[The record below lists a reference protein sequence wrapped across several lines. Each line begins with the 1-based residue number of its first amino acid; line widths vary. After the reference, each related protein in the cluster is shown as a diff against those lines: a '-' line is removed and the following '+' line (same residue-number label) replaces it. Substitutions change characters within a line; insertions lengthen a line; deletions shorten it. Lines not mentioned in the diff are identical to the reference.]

1 MVLLVLREVR
11 MKIMCQV
18 YRPEN
23 LRFLYARMQS
33 AIALVFLFMFTF
45 GTALSAVQSPV
56 EYFSTWGLS
65 PAYVQEQFV
74 DVTNRKKFSLSSS
87 EVQLVVRMLDRFQRA
102 PNQWRQ
108 EWEDNSLAFQ
118 SSQAKECQE
127 QCRLVRMRGQMT
139 DVVKIAVP
147 DDVAVI
153 TNSKDLFAVQLQV
166 DHAEKAW
173 VVVPELPVGLPVGT
187 NLHEKGGASVILLHV
202 PDVTVN
208 IGNEKAILAVAP
220 RLNWWPRT
228 PMGRIGMDYGLFTSV
243 DDGVSLKAS
252 EAEAFYASLSASM
265 RQNDIPDGPS
275 VDDRSLVSLLDPAS
289 DWLQLH
295 RGDQIVLDGTAR
307 RITKVYVE
315 SARDQDV
322 LGSDHYWEIF
332 VFVATPLLQIGD
344 DFQDTYPIV
353 YCCTELPRG
362 LPIGEQ
368 VNEPV
373 QIAGFI
379 FKRYRYVTRRLI
391 PQKNGTSQGQ
401 PQESPLLI
409 GKSLSWLPA
418 KQPLRF
424 PGGMTW
430 LPVLTVLALV
440 GWIMKGFFQSRRRS
454 RLIDTLPDQI
464 QLP

>member
-1 MVLLVLREVR
+1 

-23 LRFLYARMQS
+23 LRFRYARTQS
-33 AIALVFLFMFTF
+33 AIALAFLFMSTV

-65 PAYVQEQFV
+65 PAHVQEQFK
-74 DVTNRKKFSLSSS
+74 DTAGRDEFSLSGA
-87 EVQLVVRMLDRFQRA
+87 EFQLVVRMLDRFQRA

-108 EWEDNSLAFQ
+108 EWEDSSLAFQ
-118 SSQAKECQE
+118 RSQANEYQE
-127 QCRLVRMRGQMT
+127 QYRLVRMRGQIIK
-139 DVVKIAVP
+139 VIKIAVP

-153 TNSKDLFAVQLQV
+153 TNSNDLFAVQLQLE
-166 DHAEKAW
+166 HAEKAW
-173 VVVPELPVGLPVGT
+173 VVVPDLPIGLPVGT
-187 NLHEKGGASVILLHV
+187 NLHEKGGASVIVLNV
-202 PDVTVN
+202 PDPVVN
-208 IGNEKAILAVAP
+208 TESEKTILAVAP
-220 RLNWWPRT
+220 RLNWWPQT
-228 PMGRIGMDYGLFTSV
+228 PFGKIGMNYGLFTSV
-243 DDGVSLKAS
+243 DDGVPLKAS
-252 EAEAFYASLSASM
+252 EAEAFYASLSASVK
-265 RQNDIPDGPS
+265 QNEIPDGPPI
-275 VDDRSLVSLLDPAS
+275 DDRSLVSLLDPSS

-307 RITKVYVE
+307 RITKVFVE
-315 SARDQDV
+315 SPRDQNV

-332 VFVATPLLQIGD
+332 VFVATPLLKIGD
-344 DFQDTYPIV
+344 GFQDTYPIV
-353 YCCTELPRG
+353 YCCTELPQG
-362 LPIGEQ
+362 LPVGEQ

-379 FKRYRYVTRRLI
+379 FKRYRYVTRRLNR
-391 PQKNGTSQGQ
+391 QKNGTSRGQ

-409 GKSLSWLPA
+409 GKSLSWLPV

-430 LPVLTVLALV
+430 LPALTALALI

-454 RLIDTLPDQI
+454 RLTETLPDQI
-464 QLP
+464 ELP

>member
-1 MVLLVLREVR
+1 

-23 LRFLYARMQS
+23 LRFPYARMQS
-33 AIALVFLFMFTF
+33 VIALIFPLVFTV

-65 PAYVQEQFV
+65 PAYVQEQFG
-74 DVTNRKKFSLSSS
+74 DVTDRKNFSLSRT
-87 EVQLVVRMLDRFQRA
+87 EFQLVVRILDRFQRA

-108 EWEDNSLAFQ
+108 AWADNALSFQ

-127 QCRLVRMRGQMT
+127 KCRSVRMRGQIIE
-139 DVVKIAVP
+139 VIKIAVP
-147 DDVAVI
+147 NDVAVT
-153 TNSKDLFAVQLQV
+153 TNSEDLFAVQLQL
-166 DHAEKAW
+166 DHAEKVW
-173 VVVPELPVGLPVGT
+173 IVVPELPVGLPVGT
-187 NLHEKGGASVILLHV
+187 DFHEAGGASVILLHV
-202 PDVTVN
+202 PDVVVDV
-208 IGNEKAILAVAP
+208 GNDKAILAVAP
-220 RLNWWPRT
+220 RLNWWPQT
-228 PMGRIGMDYGLFTSV
+228 PLGRLGMDYGLFTSV
-243 DDGVSLKAS
+243 DDGVPLKAS
-252 EAEAFYASLSASM
+252 EAEAFYASLSASI
-265 RQNDIPDGPS
+265 RQNEIPDGPP

-307 RITKVYVE
+307 RITKVSVE
-315 SARDQDV
+315 STRDQDL

-353 YCCTELPRG
+353 YCCTELPQG

-379 FKRYRYVTRRLI
+379 FKRYRYVTRRL
-391 PQKNGTSQGQ
+391 K
-401 PQESPLLI
+401 SPEERNWS
-409 GKSLSWLPA
+409 GAASGVTATHRK
-418 KQPLRF
+418 K
-424 PGGMTW
+424 
-430 LPVLTVLALV
+430 PVLVA
-440 GWIMKGFFQSRRRS
+440 R
-454 RLIDTLPDQI
+454 
-464 QLP
+464 